1 MSDVLSETQDEAA
14 YLRCQVKL
22 LTDEIEC
29 LRVTDLDRKA
39 QLMLKALRLEKERQA
54 LRDQFA
60 AAALS
65 GMLARPSIDDDPLE
79 FHFLCEHAYKWA
91 DAMMDHRGRVSSGR

>member
-1 MSDVLSETQDEAA
+1 MDRGTMTPRKDGEVMPWSMPLPPMQPTQEDIE
-14 YLRCQVKL
+14 
-22 LTDEIEC
+22 LTI
-29 LRVTDLDRKA
+29 KA
-39 QLMLKALRLEKERQA
+39 ERMLEALRLEKERQA
-54 LRDQFA
+54 IRDQFA

-91 DAMMDHRGRVSSGR
+91 DAMLEARKVNPPE